1 MSDTLSTS
9 RTWAHQSQLP
19 NLPIP
24 SLEDTC
30 RRYLTALKGLQ
41 DEKDHEN
48 TKRAVQA
55 FLNGDGPRVQQ
66 SLIEYA
72 KNKPRCVFA
81 PHPLHRTRCSHIIVT
96 SRTFG
101 TSGNNLL
108 RRPQRSHLCRYES
121 YLQHSDSVVLALNP
135 FFVLECVRTLFLSTS
150 FTYLPQG
157 MTPHLRVAH
166 NSREQRPSSSPR

>member
-1 MSDTLSTS
+1 MSDALVST

-24 SLEDTC
+24 PLEDTC

-55 FLNGDGPRVQQ
+55 FLQGDGPRVQQ

-81 PHPLHRTRCSHIIVT
+81 SQPPTQNQVFTLAYHSYIEDFWYDRQPPLASP
-96 SRTFG
+96 SAF
-101 TSGNNLL
+101 S
-108 RRPQRSHLCRYES
+108 
-121 YLQHSDSVVLALNP
+121 
-135 FFVLECVRTLFLSTS
+135 LS
-150 FTYLPQG
+150 
-157 MTPHLRVAH
+157 
-166 NSREQRPSSSPR
+166 